1 MKITSHKSQ
10 IKTIKSNDRR
20 FLINDG
26 LMVAPRAGFEIS
38 KLCPYEYRLIINEC
52 LQNGWLQ
59 PVAHVTEK
67 ELLFIGLSNE

>member
-26 LMVAPRAGFEIS
+26 LMVSPRAGVEIS
-38 KLCPYEYRLIINEC
+38 KSCPYEYRLIINEC
-52 LQNGWLQ
+52 LKNGWLQ

>member
-10 IKTIKSNDRR
+10 IKTIKSNDRK

-26 LMVAPRAGFEIS
+26 LIVAPRAGFEIS
-38 KLCPYEYRLIINEC
+38 KSCPYEYRLIINEC